1 MKGNDIMI
9 EAGEDSELCAY
20 MYMFVHLGDVMIIH
34 VQVLLKVQDKL
45 YIMKDHNVV
54 AYVF

>member
-1 MKGNDIMI
+1 
-9 EAGEDSELCAY
+9 
-20 MYMFVHLGDVMIIH
+20 MYIFVHLGDVMIIH
-34 VQVLLKVQDKL
+34 IQVLLKVQDKL